1 MEAESLDP
9 VLLQPAD
16 LPGQPLCAV
25 HAFPPPGH
33 PRGATLLTPS
43 SAPLGELSLQHPPRL
58 SPLPGSLP
66 DTPYR
71 LRCFPSRFSLDLWA
85 SSPHPPPTMLKS
97 ALEAGTVSCSVAL
110 AQGLA
115 GK

>member
-33 PRGATLLTPS
+33 PRGATLLTPHPATPAHYFQEAS
-43 SAPLGELSLQHPPRL
+43 LIHPTDSDASLLG
-58 SPLPGSLP
+58 
-66 DTPYR
+66 
-71 LRCFPSRFSLDLWA
+71 FP
-85 SSPHPPPTMLKS
+85 
-97 ALEAGTVSCSVAL
+97 
-110 AQGLA
+110 
-115 GK
+115 